1 MNPIYVIGHR
11 NPDTDAICS
20 AIGYADY
27 LRRIDR
33 HPGAK
38 AARCGDIPAR
48 TMFALDYAG
57 IEPPELL
64 LDVQPTARR
73 ICRREVI
80 SVSNVD
86 SLADVYRKA
95 RQHKLKS
102 IPVLHDDGKLAGMIT
117 LHGLLELLLPVEEDP
132 LQNRKVDSSLER
144 IRTVIQG
151 RFLHAVEAGREEVLI
166 QLVGAMGADA
176 FEGVLKSHPARQVIL
191 VCGNRPTI
199 QRATIAYGVRC
210 LVVTGGHALAP
221 ELLAMA
227 NDLGVSVL
235 SSPWDTATTTLLIR
249 TARRISPAVERD
261 YLSFAPEAKVKDI
274 QQRIRGRSD
283 PLFPV
288 VDGQG
293 RLFGVF
299 SKTDLINPEPVKL
312 VLVDH
317 NELSQAVNGAAS
329 AQIVEVIDHHRLGGN
344 IYSSE
349 PIRFTNEPV
358 GSTCT
363 IVACSYR
370 QAGMQ
375 PERPVAVCLMAGII
389 SDTLAG
395 TSPTTTQTDKNMLG
409 WLSEL
414 TGVDVGTFAGQF
426 FAAGSVLESASAET
440 AVNMDC
446 KAYEEDGWSFSIS
459 QIEENGLDR
468 FDLHKQELK
477 AALEK
482 KRAAD
487 GHDFACLF
495 ITDIVRHISLLML
508 AGEEQV
514 KEQFSYPLQEPEVF
528 LMEDVVSRKKQLLPH
543 IIEVLR
549 GMDQVAGAD

>member
-1 MNPIYVIGHR
+1 MNPVYVIGHR

-27 LRRIDR
+27 LRRIER
-33 HPGAK
+33 HPGAR
-38 AARCGDIPAR
+38 AVRCGDIPAR

-57 IEPPELL
+57 IEAPELV

-73 ICRREVI
+73 ICRRNVI
-80 SVSNVD
+80 SVRTHE
-86 SLADVYRKA
+86 SLAEVYRTA

-102 IPVLHDDGKLAGMIT
+102 IPVLQEDGKLAGMVT

-144 IRTVIQG
+144 IRTVIHG
-151 RFLHAVEAGREEVLI
+151 AFLHAVDVEREEVLL
-166 QLVGAMGADA
+166 QLVGAMGADT
-176 FEGVLKSHPARQVIL
+176 FEGVMKSHPARQLIL

-199 QRATIAYGVRC
+199 QRATIEYGVRC

-221 ELLAMA
+221 GLL
-227 NDLGVSVL
+227 DLAKERGVSVL

-249 TARRISPAVERD
+249 TARRIDPAVETD
-261 YLSFAPEAKVKDI
+261 YVSFSPEAPVKQI
-274 QQRIRGRSD
+274 QQRIRGRSE

-299 SKTDLINPEPVKL
+299 SKTDLINPDPVKL

-317 NELSQAVNGAAS
+317 NELSQAVNGADK
-329 AQIVEVIDHHRLGGN
+329 AQIMEVIDHHRLGGN
-344 IYSSE
+344 LFSSE

-363 IVACSYR
+363 MVANFFK
-370 QAGMQ
+370 QAELK
-375 PERPVAVCLMAGII
+375 PERPVAICLMAGIV
-389 SDTLAG
+389 SDTLVC
-395 TSPTTTQTDKNMLG
+395 TSPTTTPTDRLMLD
-409 WLSEL
+409 WLSQL
-414 TGVDVGTFAGQF
+414 SGVNVATFAGQF
-426 FAAGSVLESASAET
+426 FAAGSVLESASADT

-446 KAYEEDGWSFSIS
+446 KAYVEDGWKFSIS

-468 FDLHKQELK
+468 FDFHKVALQ

-508 AGEEQV
+508 AGDERV
-514 KEQFSYPLQEPEVF
+514 KQNFGYPLQEPEVY
-528 LMEDVVSRKKQLLPH
+528 LMDDVVSRKKQLLPH

-549 GMDQVAGAD
+549 SLDQVVAGD

>member
-1 MNPIYVIGHR
+1 MHTVYVSGHR

-20 AIGYADY
+20 AIGYADF
-27 LRRIDR
+27 LRRTGR

-38 AARCGDIPAR
+38 AVRCGDVPAR

-57 IEPPELL
+57 MEPPELV

-73 ICRREVI
+73 ICRRDVI
-80 SVSNVD
+80 SVQAHE

-102 IPVLHDDGKLAGMIT
+102 IPVMREDGKLAGMVT
-117 LHGLLELLLPVEEDP
+117 LHGLLEVLLPVEEDP
-132 LQNRKVDSSLER
+132 LQNRKVDSCLER
-144 IRTVIQG
+144 IRAVLNG
-151 RFLHAVEAGREEVLI
+151 SFLHAVDVEREEVML
-166 QLVGAMGADA
+166 QLVGAMGADT
-176 FEGVLKSHPARQVIL
+176 FECVMKMHPARQLIL

-210 LVVTGGHALAP
+210 LVVTGGHALHP

-227 NDLGVSVL
+227 RERDVSVL

-249 TARRISPAVERD
+249 TARRIDPAVETD
-261 YLSFAPEAKVKDI
+261 YLAFSPDATVRQI

-299 SKTDLINPEPVKL
+299 SKTDLINPDPVKL

-317 NELSQAVNGAAS
+317 NELSQAVQGAAS
-329 AQIVEVIDHHRLGGN
+329 ANIIEVIDHHRLGGSLN
-344 IYSSE
+344 SSE

-363 IVACSYR
+363 IVAHFFK
-370 QAGMQ
+370 QAGME
-375 PERPVAVCLMAGII
+375 PDRPVAICLMAGII

-395 TSPTTTQTDKNMLG
+395 TSPTTTQIDKDLLG
-409 WLSEL
+409 WLSGL

-426 FAAGSVLESASAET
+426 FAAGSVLESASAEA

-468 FDLHKQELK
+468 FDLHKADLK
-477 AALEK
+477 AALEI
-482 KRAAD
+482 KRAGD

-495 ITDIVRHISLLML
+495 ITDIVRHVSLLML
-508 AGEEQV
+508 AGNEQV
-514 KEQFSYPLQEPEVF
+514 KEQFGYPLQEPEVY
-528 LMEDVVSRKKQLLPH
+528 LMDDVVSRKKQLLPH

-549 GMDQVAGAD
+549 GLDQDAMAD